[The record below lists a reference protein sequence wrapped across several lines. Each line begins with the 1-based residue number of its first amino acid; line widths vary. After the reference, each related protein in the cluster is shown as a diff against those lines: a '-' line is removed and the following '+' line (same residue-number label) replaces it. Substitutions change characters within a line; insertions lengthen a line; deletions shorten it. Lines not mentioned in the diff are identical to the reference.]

1 MPVPSK
7 TSLKTFLISAA
18 RQWRQLLH
26 SCVSQLERE
35 RRAQVATIAV
45 ISVLTAGFVAESVVA
60 TRRERNSWSHLA
72 AVLVLT
78 APVRAGDE
86 LTAQNTTTV
95 ELPHALIAVD
105 ALYTIAPNTRSRIA
119 LAANTP
125 LTRSLTIPSS
135 DAVVIPEG
143 WRVIALPSDVV
154 APVVQPGD
162 AIDLIVGSTVVATN
176 SVVVSASPLTVAVP
190 ADVVPAITRG
200 ARVGDVSVAAGR

>member
-1 MPVPSK
+1 MSRAKQFFATAGQQSSTLVHRIIA
-7 TSLKTFLISAA
+7 L
-18 RQWRQLLH
+18 
-26 SCVSQLERE
+26 LERE
-35 RRAQVATIAV
+35 RRTQVAAIAV

-60 TRRERNSWSHLA
+60 TRRERNSWSQLA

-105 ALYTIAPNTRSRIA
+105 ALHALTPNTRSRVA

-200 ARVGDVSVAAGR
+200 ARVGDVSVAASR

>member
-1 MPVPSK
+1 MSRAKQFFATAGQQFSTLVHRVI
-7 TSLKTFLISAA
+7 SL
-18 RQWRQLLH
+18 
-26 SCVSQLERE
+26 LERE

-45 ISVLTAGFVAESVVA
+45 LSVLTAGFVAESVVA
-60 TRRERNSWSHLA
+60 TRRERNSWSRLA

-176 SVVVSASPLTVAVP
+176 SVVVSVSPLTVAVP